1 PCPSPEGEGWMVAAA
16 LLLLAALG
24 GVWWFH
30 KGDLGEY
37 RQFKTLNDGH
47 SRRMRFRLWLVRAA
61 LAFLLPV
68 VVGLVLLGRIDAL
81 VVMPDEFA
89 AIARIMPPIFDS
101 GEAMQ
106 GMLIGGAI
114 GGLVA
119 GALLARVR
127 GRKPLGDVSAL
138 LPRERRELKYT
149 AALSVMAGVTE
160 EAFFRLYLPLL
171 VAMATGQAGI
181 GFAASLILF
190 GAMHRYQGWVGILVT
205 TALGAVMTG
214 LYLMTGALWVVMLVH
229 VLVDLN
235 GLVVTPL
242 LSGAL
247 SKNPPRHGEGDQP

>member
-1 PCPSPEGEGWMVAAA
+1 MVAAA
-16 LLLLAALG
+16 LLLLASLG

-68 VVGLVLLGRIDAL
+68 LVGLVLLGRIDAL

-127 GRKPLGDVSAL
+127 GR
-138 LPRERRELKYT
+138 
-149 AALSVMAGVTE
+149 
-160 EAFFRLYLPLL
+160 
-171 VAMATGQAGI
+171 
-181 GFAASLILF
+181 
-190 GAMHRYQGWVGILVT
+190 
-205 TALGAVMTG
+205 
-214 LYLMTGALWVVMLVH
+214 
-229 VLVDLN
+229 
-235 GLVVTPL
+235 
-242 LSGAL
+242 
-247 SKNPPRHGEGDQP
+247 

>member
-1 PCPSPEGEGWMVAAA
+1 MSLAITAA

-24 GVWWFH
+24 GIWWFQ

-37 RQFKTLNDGH
+37 RRFSALSDSH
-47 SRRMRFRLWLVRAA
+47 SRRMRFRLWLVRSA

-68 VVGLVLLGRIDAL
+68 LVGLVLLGRIDAL
-81 VVMPDEFA
+81 AVMPGEFA
-89 AIARIMPPIFDS
+89 AIAAIMPPIFDS

-106 GMLIGGAI
+106 GMLIGGAV

-127 GRKPLGDVSAL
+127 KRKPLGNISAL
-138 LPRERRELKYT
+138 LPRERREVKYA

-171 VAMATGQAGI
+171 VAMVTGQAGL
-181 GFAASLILF
+181 GFVASLILF
-190 GAMHRYQGWVGILVT
+190 GAMHRYQGWVGVLAT

-214 LYLMTGALWVVMLVH
+214 LYLMTGSLWVVMLVH
-229 VLVDLN
+229 TLVDLN
-235 GLVVTPL
+235 GLVVTPVL
-242 LSGAL
+242 GGVLR
-247 SKNPPRHGEGDQP
+247 K

>member
-1 PCPSPEGEGWMVAAA
+1 MSSTLAAT

-24 GVWWFH
+24 GVWWFQ

-37 RQFKTLNDGH
+37 RRFSALNDGH

-68 VVGLVLLGRIDAL
+68 LVGLVLLGRADAL
-81 VVMPDEFA
+81 VMMPGEFA
-89 AIARIMPPIFDS
+89 AIARIMPPIFDT

-114 GGLVA
+114 GGLAV
-119 GALLARVR
+119 GAVLARVR
-127 GRKPLGDVSAL
+127 KRKPLGNISAL
-138 LPRERRELKYT
+138 LPRDRREVKYA
-149 AALSVMAGVTE
+149 AALSIMAGVTE

-171 VAMATGQAGI
+171 VAMVTGQAGI
-181 GFAASLILF
+181 GFIASLILF
-190 GAMHRYQGWVGILVT
+190 GAMHRYQGWVGVIAT

-214 LYLMTGALWVVMLVH
+214 LYLMTGSLWVVMLVH

-235 GLVVTPL
+235 GLVVTPML
-242 LSGAL
+242 GGVWR
-247 SKNPPRHGEGDQP
+247 K

>member
-1 PCPSPEGEGWMVAAA
+1 MPPALTAT

-24 GVWWFH
+24 GAWWLQ

-37 RQFKTLNDGH
+37 RRFSALNDGH
-47 SRRMRFRLWLVRAA
+47 SRRMRFRLWLVRSA

-68 VVGLVLLGRIDAL
+68 LVGLVLLGRTDAL
-81 VVMPDEFA
+81 VMMPGEFA
-89 AIARIMPPIFDS
+89 AIAGLMPPIFDS

-114 GGLVA
+114 GGLAV
-119 GALLARVR
+119 GAVLARVR
-127 GRKPLGDVSAL
+127 KRKPLGNISAL
-138 LPRERRELKYT
+138 LPRDRREVKYA
-149 AALSVMAGVTE
+149 AALSIMAGVTE

-181 GFAASLILF
+181 GFIASLILF
-190 GAMHRYQGWVGILVT
+190 GAMHRYQGWVGVIAT

-214 LYLMTGALWVVMLVH
+214 LYLMTGSLWVVMLVH

-235 GLVVTPL
+235 GLVVTPVL
-242 LSGAL
+242 GGVWR
-247 SKNPPRHGEGDQP
+247 K

>member
-1 PCPSPEGEGWMVAAA
+1 MSSTLAAT

-24 GVWWFH
+24 GIWWFQ

-37 RQFKTLNDGH
+37 RRFSALNDGH
-47 SRRMRFRLWLVRAA
+47 SRRMRFRLWLVRSA

-68 VVGLVLLGRIDAL
+68 LVGLVLLGRTDAL
-81 VVMPDEFA
+81 VMMPGEFA
-89 AIARIMPPIFDS
+89 AVAGLMPPIFDS

-114 GGLVA
+114 GGLAV
-119 GALLARVR
+119 GAMLARVR
-127 GRKPLGDVSAL
+127 KRKPLGNISAL
-138 LPRERRELKYT
+138 LPRDRREVKY
-149 AALSVMAGVTE
+149 AAGLSIMAGVTE

-181 GFAASLILF
+181 GFIASLILF
-190 GAMHRYQGWVGILVT
+190 GAMHRYQGWVGVIAT

-214 LYLMTGALWVVMLVH
+214 LYLMTGSLWVVMLVH

-235 GLVVTPL
+235 GLVVTPML
-242 LSGAL
+242 GGVWR
-247 SKNPPRHGEGDQP
+247 K